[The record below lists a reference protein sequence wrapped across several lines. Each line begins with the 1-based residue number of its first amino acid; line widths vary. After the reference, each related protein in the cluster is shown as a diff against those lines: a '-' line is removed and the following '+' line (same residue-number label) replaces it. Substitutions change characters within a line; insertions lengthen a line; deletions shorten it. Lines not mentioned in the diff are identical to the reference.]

1 MCFGRSD
8 SDLEGEQMTTH
19 GKLHAP
25 KLKRR
30 RSPAEADH
38 SEPQDARKLS
48 KLDSTAS
55 TLANDWSMSPTQLSG
70 TRKISQLSSSSPNNA
85 DNNSSRIEE
94 LQSSRITQERT
105 SLSSGLTLP
114 LPVIDDDTTLDC
126 RTALIESYH
135 ASEELRIHSFRHF
148 IDLPYFSSLHLQ
160 LLRSTKMKNDD
171 LAACFDLISKTSQQD
186 YKASSRG
193 WNPTVKM
200 EEMQDKDMM
209 YLLVRQAEGYL
220 GVDKVDGQEPRE
232 TQTGAVLGFLS
243 FKLEPEDEEMSKMRS
258 VLYIYEIHLDDRLRG
273 QNLGGRMIRWAESQ
287 ACLVKI
293 TKMMLTVFTVN
304 EGARRLYKREGFV
317 TDESSPEDRV
327 TRRKVI
333 KADYIIM
340 SKELE

>member
-1 MCFGRSD
+1 
-8 SDLEGEQMTTH
+8 
-19 GKLHAP
+19 
-25 KLKRR
+25 
-30 RSPAEADH
+30 
-38 SEPQDARKLS
+38 
-48 KLDSTAS
+48 
-55 TLANDWSMSPTQLSG
+55 
-70 TRKISQLSSSSPNNA
+70 
-85 DNNSSRIEE
+85 
-94 LQSSRITQERT
+94 
-105 SLSSGLTLP
+105 
-114 LPVIDDDTTLDC
+114 
-126 RTALIESYH
+126 
-135 ASEELRIHSFRHF
+135 
-148 IDLPYFSSLHLQ
+148 LQ
-160 LLRSTKMKNDD
+160 LLRSTKMRNDD

-193 WNPTVKM
+193 WNPIVKM

-220 GVDKVDGQEPRE
+220 GVDK
-232 TQTGAVLGFLS
+232 
-243 FKLEPEDEEMSKMRS
+243 LEPEDEEMNKMRS

-273 QNLGGRMIRWAESQ
+273 QSLGGRMIRWAESQ

-340 SKELE
+340 SKEL